1 MMDEIWRV
9 LKPSGT
15 VWINLGDT
23 YSGSGAGHKDTGI
36 ANYSAENFRK
46 QTTKI
51 KNIPNE
57 PNKIKLQT
65 TSGVGIISN
74 SGVLMLRKT
83 SIVRKST

>member
-1 MMDEIWRV
+1 LAPGTSKAADAQAM
-9 LKPSGT
+9 KP
-15 VWINLGDT
+15 
-23 YSGSGAGHKDTGI
+23 
-36 ANYSAENFRK
+36 
-46 QTTKI
+46 KI
-51 KNIPNE
+51 KIIPNE